1 MTSDP
6 HVDDINEDLSD
17 EDETIKPVLEEIK
30 KDVKPKRVMSEK
42 QLENLKKAREIAKIK
57 LNEKRKETADNKKK
71 EAELKLL
78 KKLEKTQTMDKEL
91 DDLKEKIIKPDKP
104 DKPEPEQEV
113 IPKLDDDIIYIKK
126 TKSKPKKKV
135 IYISESDSDDQEVVY
150 KKKRKS
156 NKKPSLED
164 LTIKDV
170 EKNESDEL
178 LKNQYNDKL
187 SLIKKEFIM
196 NQVFPK

>member
-1 MTSDP
+1 MTSDS

-78 KKLEKTQTMDKEL
+78 KKLEKSQTMDKEL

-104 DKPEPEQEV
+104 EPEPEV

-170 EKNESDEL
+170 EKNENDEL

>member
-1 MTSDP
+1 MTSDS

-78 KKLEKTQTMDKEL
+78 KKLEKSQTMDKEL

-104 DKPEPEQEV
+104 EPEPEV

-135 IYISESDSDDQEVVY
+135 IYISESDSEDEVVY

-170 EKNESDEL
+170 EKNENDEL

>member
-1 MTSDP
+1 MTSDS

-104 DKPEPEQEV
+104 EPEPEV

-170 EKNESDEL
+170 EKNENDEL

>member
-1 MTSDP
+1 MTSGS

-57 LNEKRKETADNKKK
+57 LNEKRKETANNKKR

-78 KKLEKTQTMDKEL
+78 KKLEKSQTMDKEL

-104 DKPEPEQEV
+104 EPEPEHEP
-113 IPKLDDDIIYIKK
+113 IPKIDDDIIYIKK

-135 IYISESDSDDQEVVY
+135 IYISESDSEDEVVY

-156 NKKPSLED
+156 NKKTTFED